1 MGLLKSV
8 RAAVWG
14 WFPALRP
21 GSMRALSEVTG
32 VVRRH
37 NAFARVFSDAGRF
50 VHSRADAIGQSS

>member
-21 GSMRALSEVTG
+21 DSMRALSEVTG
-32 VVRRH
+32 VAPHH
-37 NAFARVFSDAGRF
+37 NAFARCSATLAGLF
-50 VHSRADAIGQSS
+50 ILVLMP

>member
-32 VVRRH
+32 VVRR
-37 NAFARVFSDAGRF
+37 RDALQG
-50 VHSRADAIGQSS
+50 SSATLAGLFILVLMP